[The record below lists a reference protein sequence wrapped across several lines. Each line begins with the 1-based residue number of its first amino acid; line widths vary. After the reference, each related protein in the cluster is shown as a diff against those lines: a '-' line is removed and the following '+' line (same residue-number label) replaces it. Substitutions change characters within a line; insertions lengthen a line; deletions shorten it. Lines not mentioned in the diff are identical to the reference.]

1 MRIISFDVGIKN
13 LSFCIL
19 NTDNPSSINIDKWDV
34 INLCGDI
41 KHICGEFKKDKQC
54 SNIPKFYKNND
65 YFCKIHAR
73 NKSYLIPPIELT
85 EKYLKKQKLKDLLV
99 IADKYTIL
107 YEKNINKNALLEK
120 IKEYINVFYFDIVAV
135 SSKASHFDLIQLGI
149 NMREKLDAILYTD
162 NNEQNIDKIIIEN
175 QIGPLANRMKTLQ
188 GMIAQYFIMKNYT
201 DIVFYSASN
210 KLKFF
215 MCDDVK
221 TYKERKKI
229 SITITTD
236 ILSQYNELTIW
247 NVFFM
252 KHVKKDDLADSFLQG
267 LSYFIQNL
275 YFILNK

>member
-1 MRIISFDVGIKN
+1 MKIISFDVGIKN

-19 NTDNPSSINIDKWDV
+19 NTDNHSSINIDKWDI

-41 KHICGEFKKDKQC
+41 KHTCSEFKKDKQC
-54 SNIPKFYKNND
+54 SNIPKYYKNNE
-65 YFCKIHAR
+65 YYCKIHAR
-73 NKSYLIPPIELT
+73 NKSYVIPPIELT

-99 IADKYTIL
+99 IADKYIIL

-120 IKEYINVFYFDIVAV
+120 IKEYKNVFYFDIVAV
-135 SSKASHFDLIQLGI
+135 SSKSSHFDLIQLGI
-149 NMREKLDAILYTD
+149 NMRDKLDAILYKD
-162 NNEQNIDKIIIEN
+162 NNPNIDKIIIEN
-175 QIGPLANRMKTLQ
+175 QGPLANRMKTIQ

-215 MCDDVK
+215 ICDDIK
-221 TYKERKKI
+221 TYKERKKK

-236 ILSQYNELTIW
+236 ILSQYNELNIW